1 MSKLKERFIDF
12 GHRFTGA
19 SEKIYTLVMM
29 QLKDKWNFSF
39 KTDKKG
45 TLLKLSVYIILFA
58 VITAI
63 AYILMYLSAARF
75 SIFVGSKIPL
85 TAMGPLIAIIT
96 LFEGIS
102 IFVGMTRSLFFAK
115 DNAVLITYPV
125 KSDYLFISKVI
136 VYYIDAIKRSFTL
149 LLPIII
155 AFGIIYKFPF
165 YYYLWIL
172 FLDIL
177 YVGFIVLICGLLS
190 IPGFYILRF
199 LDKNRFVKIIVALL
213 FLAILI
219 VGVVFIYNLIPSNIN
234 LIREYERFAKGLNE
248 ALYWFST
255 NFRFFTAVARMFCG
269 TRNGIS
275 SKPFSIY
282 SWAGLLVM
290 IAVITGLIFA
300 NKYLAKPFY
309 TKMIASSGI
318 KNHESNKAKRN
329 KTRSEF
335 KSILHY
341 EFARIVRDEKLMV
354 ATIVCVTVMPLFTLL
369 ANKVYG
375 SFNTSPRGDTLIYL
389 FNFIFIFLVVAS
401 HNISASYIFSKD
413 GPSWTVN
420 KTMPTNPQ
428 LSLTLRLVY
437 NIFVS
442 LLIII
447 PSSIIFFYHH
457 YWSDGGISSY
467 NATHFGSLRGFL
479 NSPSITFFI
488 LTIFIFGV
496 LHCFLSAS
504 YDYSNSKNK
513 DKADIG
519 SEIVSTHELVSLGL
533 AFLIMVVA
541 ALFIV
546 IFMLTSTNATQL
558 RLFIIASLIT
568 ALGIYSFL
576 RKVKLTYQEN

>member
-1 MSKLKERFIDF
+1 
-12 GHRFTGA
+12 
-19 SEKIYTLVMM
+19 
-29 QLKDKWNFSF
+29 
-39 KTDKKG
+39 
-45 TLLKLSVYIILFA
+45 
-58 VITAI
+58 
-63 AYILMYLSAARF
+63 
-75 SIFVGSKIPL
+75 
-85 TAMGPLIAIIT
+85 
-96 LFEGIS
+96 
-102 IFVGMTRSLFFAK
+102 
-115 DNAVLITYPV
+115 
-125 KSDYLFISKVI
+125 
-136 VYYIDAIKRSFTL
+136 
-149 LLPIII
+149 
-155 AFGIIYKFPF
+155 
-165 YYYLWIL
+165 
-172 FLDIL
+172 
-177 YVGFIVLICGLLS
+177 
-190 IPGFYILRF
+190 
-199 LDKNRFVKIIVALL
+199 
-213 FLAILI
+213 
-219 VGVVFIYNLIPSNIN
+219 
-234 LIREYERFAKGLNE
+234 
-248 ALYWFST
+248 
-255 NFRFFTAVARMFCG
+255 
-269 TRNGIS
+269 
-275 SKPFSIY
+275 
-282 SWAGLLVM
+282 
-290 IAVITGLIFA
+290 
-300 NKYLAKPFY
+300 
-309 TKMIASSGI
+309 
-318 KNHESNKAKRN
+318 
-329 KTRSEF
+329 
-335 KSILHY
+335 
-341 EFARIVRDEKLMV
+341 MV
-354 ATIVCVTVMPLFTLL
+354 
-369 ANKVYG
+369 
-375 SFNTSPRGDTLIYL
+375 YL

>member
-1 MSKLKERFIDF
+1 MSKLKEGLTDF
-12 GHRFTGA
+12 GHRFTNA
-19 SEKIYTLVMM
+19 SQKIFTLVMM

-45 TLLKLSVYIILFA
+45 TLLKLSVYVILFA
-58 VITAI
+58 VVTAV
-63 AYILMYLSAARF
+63 AYLLMYLSAARF
-75 SIFVGSKIPL
+75 SIFVGNKIPL
-85 TAMGPLIAIIT
+85 TAMGPLIAIVT

-115 DNAVLITYPV
+115 DNTVLITYPV

-136 VYYIDAIKRSFTL
+136 VYYIDAIKKSFTL

-155 AFGIIYKFPF
+155 SFGIIYKFPF
-165 YYYLWIL
+165 YYFFWIL
-172 FLDIL
+172 LLDIL

-199 LDKNRFVKIIVALL
+199 IDRNRFVKIIVALHV
-213 FLAILI
+213 LAALI

-234 LIREYERFAKGLNE
+234 LIREYERFAKGLND

-255 NFRFFTAVARMFCG
+255 NFRFFTAVTRMFCG

-309 TKMIASSGI
+309 TKMIATTGI
-318 KNHESNKAKRN
+318 TNHESSKAKKNR
-329 KTRSEF
+329 TRSEF

-341 EFARIVRDEKLMV
+341 EIARIVRDEKLMV

-375 SFNTSPRGDTLIYL
+375 SFNTSPRGDTLVYL

-457 YWSDGGISSY
+457 YWADGGISSY

-488 LTIFIFGV
+488 LTIFTFGV

-504 YDYSNSKNK
+504 YDYSNSENK

-533 AFLIMVVA
+533 AFLIMVIA